1 MSRRHWRIAVP
12 VSALL
17 VAVLT
22 VLAVAAL
29 RPSEDVEPVK
39 RPAPDFALQ
48 KLDGSGPLR
57 LADLRGHPAVLNFW
71 ASWCA
76 PCKAEF
82 AVLRGAWPRYRQ
94 RGFVF
99 VAIVFDDTTAAAGE
113 FLRTAGADWPVV
125 VDEKSRAALSFGV
138 RGIPQTYFLDGD
150 GRIDHVERGPL
161 TPSTLAARLSSLE
174 HG

>member
-1 MSRRHWRIAVP
+1 MNGRYWRIAAP

-17 VAVLT
+17 AAVLT
-22 VLAVAAL
+22 VLVVAAL
-29 RPSEDVEPVK
+29 RPSGDAEPAK
-39 RPAPDFALQ
+39 RPAPDFVLP

-76 PCKAEF
+76 PCKDEF
-82 AVLRGAWPRYRQ
+82 AVLRDAWPRYRQ

-99 VAIVFDDTTAAAGE
+99 VAVVFDDTTAAAAE

-125 VDEKSRAALSFGV
+125 VDEKSRVALSFGV
-138 RGIPQTYFLDGD
+138 RGIPQTYFLDRD

-161 TPSTLAARLSSLE
+161 TRLTLSARLSSLE
-174 HG
+174 RG